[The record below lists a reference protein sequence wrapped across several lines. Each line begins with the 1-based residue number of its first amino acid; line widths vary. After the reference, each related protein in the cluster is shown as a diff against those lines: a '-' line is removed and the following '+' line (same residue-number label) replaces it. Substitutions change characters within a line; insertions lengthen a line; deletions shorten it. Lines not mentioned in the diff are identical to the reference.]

1 MIPVD
6 AVKIRLRRQQLG
18 LDVPT
23 LADKVK
29 ISASY
34 MRSLD
39 NGNRQNVSP
48 PVFVRLCGALRLR
61 ADRRHT
67 LMRDPEAGREA
78 GQAVDDLAKA
88 AA

>member
-6 AVKIRLRRQQLG
+6 AVKIRQRRQHIG

-23 LADKVK
+23 LAEKVG

-34 MRSLD
+34 MRSID
-39 NGNRQNVSP
+39 NGNRRNVSP

-67 LMRDPEAGREA
+67 LMRAPEAD
-78 GQAVDDLAKA
+78 QSVDELAEA